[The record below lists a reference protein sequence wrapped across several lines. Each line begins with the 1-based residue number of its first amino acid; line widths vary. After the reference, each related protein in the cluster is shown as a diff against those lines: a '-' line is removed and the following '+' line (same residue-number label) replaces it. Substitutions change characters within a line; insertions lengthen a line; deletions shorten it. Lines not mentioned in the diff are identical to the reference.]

1 MIFIDGEIEKIKK
14 RVNKE
19 GLHFL
24 LALLYF
30 NNLLKS
36 LLIVL
41 MHWPIARR

>member
-30 NNLLKS
+30 NNLLKFP
-36 LLIVL
+36 LVVL